1 MLPNCRF
8 LFLFISLL
16 LLRLICAGASARL
29 GVGGWQPIKDL
40 NDSHVKGIAEFAVAE
55 INKQSET
62 NLKLDSIVKGE
73 QQVVS
78 GVNYRLILAIK
89 DGVQSK
95 SYEVTVW
102 EKAWENF
109 RKLISFKPAITI

>member
-1 MLPNCRF
+1 MQLNFHF
-8 LFLFISLL
+8 LYLFISLL
-16 LLRLICAGASARL
+16 LLTLIYADASARL

-40 NDSHVKGIAEFAVAE
+40 NDSHVKGIAEFAVWE
-55 INKQSET
+55 INKQSKT

-78 GVNYRLILAIK
+78 GVNYRLVLAVK

-102 EKAWENF
+102 EKAWKNF

>member
-1 MLPNCRF
+1 MLSNFRF
-8 LFLFISLL
+8 FFLFISLL
-16 LLRLICAGASARL
+16 LLPLICAGASARL

-73 QQVVS
+73 Q
-78 GVNYRLILAIK
+78 K
-89 DGVQSK
+89 SK

-102 EKAWENF
+102 EKSWENF

>member
-1 MLPNCRF
+1 MQSNFRF
-8 LFLFISLL
+8 LFLFISFLL
-16 LLRLICAGASARL
+16 LLLICAGASARL

-73 QQVVS
+73 Q
-78 GVNYRLILAIK
+78 K
-89 DGVQSK
+89 SK